1 MILKA
6 LEAVTTLVLVGV
18 VVALGWMI
26 AAAYAPVATAWA
38 SVEVEA
44 AVILALLAA
53 ALLLVS
59 VVALLHTRRHDLP

>member
-6 LEAVTTLVLVGV
+6 LEVVTTLVLIGV
-18 VVALGWMI
+18 MLALGWMV
-26 AAAYAPVATAWA
+26 AAAYAPAAVAWA

-44 AVILALLAA
+44 AVILALLSA

-59 VVALLHTRRHDLP
+59 VVALLHTR